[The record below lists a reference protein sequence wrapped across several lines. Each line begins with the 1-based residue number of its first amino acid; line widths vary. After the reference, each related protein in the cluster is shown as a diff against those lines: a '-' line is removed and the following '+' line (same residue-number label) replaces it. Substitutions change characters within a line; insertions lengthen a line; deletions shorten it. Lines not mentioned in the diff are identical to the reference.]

1 MNWPL
6 WYPSL
11 DRAWPAGDH
20 ERLLLAAVHVD
31 PVAAERELRTWIG
44 THDLNDCTFSEQRL
58 ILAAWNRLGP
68 GLRDLPDAPR
78 LAGLQRMLW
87 TRTMLLMRECQP
99 AFAALATADVPMML
113 VKGAA
118 RAADPVG
125 RGGRSFHDLDIVVP
139 RNRLGDALGVFIE
152 LGWEPSS
159 GSSAMRML
167 TLAGRLRS
175 VNLHKG
181 RYGDIDLHGC
191 IFRPGQG
198 NLGDDDR
205 IWGRARSVEFNSVAC
220 GLPVQ
225 EDLAVIAIANGGLDA
240 HANSDWLVDL
250 SRLIVEPGFD
260 WKLFSDEVLARDIAV
275 PTLIALGWL
284 KARAGYVV
292 DAEAMTRFETALPG
306 PMAAWMAFVQARPRQ
321 SETPAGAALRWL
333 AKTRRKSL
341 ELAQSEPRGEQKPRP
356 RLKTKFSK
364 GLPAGQGVLRADLP
378 LPASDRTGI
387 LRLHIR
393 LPASM
398 KWRRLAFE
406 INSDAGHVAA
416 FHVRPKV
423 PRAETALEVF
433 CEIQLDTPPGAT
445 RIWLESRPLRSSR
458 MLNEENAARYAAPRF
473 WLVSSESR
481 PDAPPETLIDGSSRE
496 DPAKGT
502 R

>member
-31 PVAAERELRTWIG
+31 PVAAERELRAWIG

-99 AFAALATADVPMML
+99 AFAALAVADVPMML
-113 VKGAA
+113 IKGAA

-139 RNRLGDALGVFIE
+139 RNRLGDALGVFVE

-167 TLAGRLRS
+167 TQAARLRS
-175 VNLHKG
+175 VNLHKD

-198 NLGDDDR
+198 SLADDDR
-205 IWGRARSVEFNSVAC
+205 VWARARSVEFNSVAC
-220 GLPVQ
+220 GLPVR
-225 EDLAVIAIANGGLDA
+225 EDLAVIAIANGSLDA

-260 WKLFSDEVLARDIAV
+260 WKLFSNEILARDIAV
-275 PTLIALGWL
+275 ATLIALGWL
-284 KARAGYVV
+284 KVRAGYAV
-292 DAEAMTRFETALPG
+292 DAEAMERFEAALPG

-341 ELAQSEPRGEQKPRP
+341 ELAQSEPRGEQKTRP
-356 RLKTKFSK
+356 RLKTKFSR
-364 GLPAGQGVLRADLP
+364 GLPAGQGELRADLP
-378 LPASDRTGI
+378 LPASDRAGV

-393 LPASM
+393 LPASV

-416 FHVRPKV
+416 FHVRPKL
-423 PRAETALEVF
+423 PRAGTALEIL
-433 CEIQLDTPPGAT
+433 CEIQLDTPAGAT
-445 RIWLESRPLRSSR
+445 RVWIESRPLRSSR
-458 MLNEENAARYAAPRF
+458 MLTEENAARYAAPRF
-473 WLVSSESR
+473 SLTSSEFR
-481 PDAPPETLIDGSSRE
+481 PFAHPGALIDGSSRE
-496 DPAKGT
+496 GPAKET
-502 R
+502 Q

>member
-1 MNWPL
+1 MRPL
-6 WYPSL
+6 WYPSF

-20 ERLLLAAVHVD
+20 ERLLLAAVHTD
-31 PVAAERELRTWIG
+31 PVAAEEELRAWIG
-44 THDLNDCTFSEQRL
+44 AHDLNDCTFSEQRL
-58 ILAAWNRLGP
+58 ILAAWNRLAP
-68 GLRDLPDAPR
+68 GLKDLPEAPR

-99 AFAALATADVPMML
+99 AFAALAAANVPIVL
-113 VKGAA
+113 IKGAA

-125 RGGRSFHDLDIVVP
+125 RSGRSFHDLDLVVP
-139 RNRLGDALGVFIE
+139 RNRLGDALQVFIE

-167 TLAGRLRS
+167 TQAGRLRS

-198 NLGDDDR
+198 SLGDDDR
-205 IWGRARSVEFNSVAC
+205 VWARARPVEFNSVAC
-220 GLPVQ
+220 GLPVR

-284 KARAGYVV
+284 KARAGYAV
-292 DAEAMTRFETALPG
+292 DAEAMRRFEAALPG

-321 SETPAGAALRWL
+321 SETPAGAVLRWL

-341 ELAQSEPRGEQKPRP
+341 ELAESEPRGEQKPRP
-356 RLKTKFSK
+356 RLKTKFSR

-378 LPASDRTGI
+378 LPASDRAGI
-387 LRLHIR
+387 LRLHMR
-393 LPASM
+393 LPAPV

-416 FHVRPKV
+416 FHVRPKF
-423 PRAETALEVF
+423 PRVGTALEVF
-433 CEIQLDTPPGAT
+433 CDIQLDTPAGAT
-445 RIWLESRPLRSSR
+445 RVWLESRPLRSAR
-458 MLNEENAARYAAPRF
+458 MLTEENAARYAAPRF
-473 WLVSSESR
+473 WLASSEFR
-481 PDAPPETLIDGSSRE
+481 PSAHPAGLIDGSSRE
-496 DPAKGT
+496 DPAKET
-502 R
+502 Q

>member
-11 DRAWPAGDH
+11 DRAWPTGDH

-31 PVAAERELRTWIG
+31 PVVAERELRAWIG
-44 THDLNDCTFSEQRL
+44 THDLDDCTFSEQRL
-58 ILAAWNRLGP
+58 ILATWNRLGP

-99 AFAALATADVPMML
+99 AFAALAEANVPMML
-113 VKGAA
+113 IKGAA

-139 RNRLGDALGVFIE
+139 RNRLGDALQVFIE

-167 TLAGRLRS
+167 TLARWLRS

-198 NLGDDDR
+198 SLGDDDR
-205 IWGRARSVEFNSVAC
+205 VWERARSVEFNSVAC
-220 GLPVQ
+220 GLPVR
-225 EDLAVIAIANGGLDA
+225 EDLAVIAVANGGLDA

-250 SRLIVEPGFD
+250 SRLIVEHGFD
-260 WKLFSDEVLARDIAV
+260 WRLFSDEVLARDIAV
-275 PTLIALGWL
+275 PALIALGWL
-284 KARAGYVV
+284 KARAGYAV
-292 DAEAMTRFETALPG
+292 DLEAMRRFEAALPG
-306 PMAAWMAFVQARPRQ
+306 PMTAWMAFVQARPRQ

-341 ELAQSEPRGEQKPRP
+341 ELAGSEPRGEQKPGP
-356 RLKTKFSK
+356 RLKTKFSR

-378 LPASDRTGI
+378 LPASDRAGI

-393 LPASM
+393 LPASV

-406 INSDAGHVAA
+406 INSDAGHIAA
-416 FHVRPKV
+416 FHVRPKL
-423 PRAETALEVF
+423 PRAETALDVF
-433 CEIQLDTPPGAT
+433 CEIQLDTSPGAT
-445 RIWLESRPLRSSR
+445 RVWLESRPLRSAR
-458 MLNEENAARYAAPRF
+458 MLTEENAARYAAPRF
-473 WLVSSESR
+473 WLVSSEFGPGAS
-481 PDAPPETLIDGSSRE
+481 PEALIDGISRE
-496 DPAKGT
+496 DSPKWK

>member
-11 DRAWPAGDH
+11 DRAWPTGDH

-31 PVAAERELRTWIG
+31 PVVAERELRAWIG
-44 THDLNDCTFSEQRL
+44 THDLDDCTFSEQRL
-58 ILAAWNRLGP
+58 ILATWNRLGP
-68 GLRDLPDAPR
+68 GLKDLPDAPR

-99 AFAALATADVPMML
+99 AFAALAEANVPMML
-113 VKGAA
+113 IKGAA

-139 RNRLGDALGVFIE
+139 RNRLGDALQVFIE

-167 TLAGRLRS
+167 TLARWLRS

-198 NLGDDDR
+198 SLGDDDR
-205 IWGRARSVEFNSVAC
+205 VWGRARSVEFNSVAC
-220 GLPVQ
+220 GLPVR
-225 EDLAVIAIANGGLDA
+225 EDLAVIAVANGGLDA

-250 SRLIVEPGFD
+250 SRLIVEHGFD
-260 WKLFSDEVLARDIAV
+260 WRLFSDEVLARDIAV
-275 PTLIALGWL
+275 PALIALGWL
-284 KARAGYVV
+284 KARAGYAV
-292 DAEAMTRFETALPG
+292 DAEAMRRFEAALPG
-306 PMAAWMAFVQARPRQ
+306 PMTAWMAFVQARPRQ

-341 ELAQSEPRGEQKPRP
+341 ELAGSEPRGEQKPGP
-356 RLKTKFSK
+356 RLKTKFSR

-378 LPASDRTGI
+378 LPASDRAGI

-393 LPASM
+393 LPASV

-406 INSDAGHVAA
+406 INSDAGHIAA
-416 FHVRPKV
+416 FHVRPKL
-423 PRAETALEVF
+423 PRAETALDVF
-433 CEIQLDTPPGAT
+433 CEIQLDTSPGAT
-445 RIWLESRPLRSSR
+445 RVWLESRPLRSAR
-458 MLNEENAARYAAPRF
+458 MLTEENAARYAAPRF
-473 WLVSSESR
+473 WLVSSEFGPGAS
-481 PDAPPETLIDGSSRE
+481 PEALIDGISRE
-496 DPAKGT
+496 DSPKWK

>member
-11 DRAWPAGDH
+11 DRAWPGGNH

-31 PVAAERELRTWIG
+31 QAAAERELRAWIG

-58 ILAAWNRLGP
+58 LLAAWNRLGP
-68 GLRDLPDAPR
+68 GLKDLPDAPR

-99 AFAALATADVPMML
+99 ALSALASADVPMML
-113 VKGAA
+113 IKGAA

-125 RGGRSFHDLDIVVP
+125 RSGRSFHDLDLVVP
-139 RNRLGDALGVFIE
+139 RKRLGDALGVFVE

-159 GSSAMRML
+159 GASAMRML
-167 TLAGRLRS
+167 TLAERLRS

-191 IFRPGQG
+191 VFRPGQG
-198 NLGDDDR
+198 SVGDDDR
-205 IWGRARSVEFNSVAC
+205 IWARARSVEFNSVAC
-220 GLPVQ
+220 RLPVG

-260 WKLFSDEVLARDIAV
+260 WRLFTDEALARDIAV

-284 KARAGYVV
+284 EARAGYVI
-292 DAEAMTRFETALPG
+292 DLGAMRRIEAALPG
-306 PMAAWMAFVQARPRQ
+306 RMAAWIAFVQARPRQ
-321 SETPAGAALRWL
+321 SETPADAVLRWL

-341 ELAQSEPRGEQKPRP
+341 EQAESEPHGEQKPRP
-356 RLKTKFSK
+356 RLTTKFSR
-364 GLPAGQGVLRADLP
+364 GLPAGEGVLRADLP
-378 LPASDRTGI
+378 LPVSDRAGI

-393 LPASM
+393 LPAPV

-406 INSDAGHVAA
+406 INSDAGHIAA
-416 FHVRPKV
+416 FHVRPRL
-423 PRAETALEVF
+423 PRANTALEIF
-433 CEIQLDTPPGAT
+433 CEIQLDIPDDTT
-445 RIWLESRPLRSSR
+445 KVWLESRPLRSAR
-458 MLNEENAARYAAPRF
+458 MLTLENAARYAAPRF
-473 WLVSSESR
+473 WLASSEFRADAR
-481 PDAPPETLIDGSSRE
+481 PKAPDDGVSLENAAKETQ
-496 DPAKGT
+496 
-502 R
+502 